1 MKPRIVLSLHRWIAL
16 VVAPLLAMQA
26 VTGGILLFRDDL
38 AGFGTSLGHDA
49 GEHIAPL
56 SVIAGRAR
64 TDFPEY
70 RLSRLFLPRDARHPV
85 FAQFESPGGGVRHA
99 QIDPVTAQVV
109 STGSIWRYP
118 LEAALQL
125 HFRLAAG
132 NIGLVVVSLYG
143 LALVVI
149 SLTGLWHFW
158 PGRRRLVQALKVP
171 ARTPQRLRLRMWHR
185 SAGAVLALVL
195 LVTATTGILTAWPS
209 LSFAAPAPAPPP
221 FTWDAQATDT
231 AFARAATA
239 FPGATARDVR
249 FLPDGSLAINYR
261 APRAHVIA
269 VDTVSI
275 STLDPAVMTATA
287 WEDNAALW
295 ALSLPIH
302 SGAVAGIVGRI
313 LMLAAAGGLLFL
325 SISGPLAWWRARRK
339 VSRQ

>member
-38 AGFGTSLGHDA
+38 AEAGTTLGHDA
-49 GEHIAPL
+49 GEPVAPL
-56 SVIAGRAR
+56 SLIAERAR
-64 TDFPEY
+64 AGFPGD

-85 FAQFESPGGGVRHA
+85 FAQFETADGGVSHA
-99 QIDPVTAQVV
+99 HIDPVTAQVLT
-109 STGSIWRYP
+109 SGSIWRYP

-132 NIGLVVVSLYG
+132 NTGLVVVSLYG
-143 LALVVI
+143 LALVVL
-149 SLTGLWHFW
+149 SVTGLWHFW
-158 PGRRRLVQALKVP
+158 PGGRRLVQALKVP

-195 LVTATTGILTAWPS
+195 LVTAATGVMTAWPS
-209 LSFAAPAPAPPP
+209 LSFAAPAPAPAP
-221 FTWDAQATDT
+221 FTWDARATNT

-261 APRAHVIA
+261 APRANIIA

-275 STLDPAVMTATA
+275 STLDPAEMTATA
-287 WEDNAALW
+287 WEENAALW

-302 SGAVAGIVGRI
+302 AGAVAGIVGRI

-325 SISGPLAWWRARRK
+325 CISGPLAWMRARRK
-339 VSRQ
+339 VSRP